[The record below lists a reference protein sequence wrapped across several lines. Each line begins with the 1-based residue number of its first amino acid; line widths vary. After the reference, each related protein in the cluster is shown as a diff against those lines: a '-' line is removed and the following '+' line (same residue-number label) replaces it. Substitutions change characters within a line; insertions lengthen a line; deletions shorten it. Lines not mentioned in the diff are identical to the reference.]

1 MTLSTI
7 LERVAMDGF
16 AYSMMVDG
24 VKEEQKPLSKIM
36 MTMWTNFAKTGY
48 VYMYAMCKFNGVF
61 SLVYF

>member
-24 VKEEQKPLSKIM
+24 VNEEQKPLSKVM

-48 VYMYAMCKFNGVF
+48 VC
-61 SLVYF
+61 